1 MNIIE
6 SILMSFLQARVSVP
20 VYTILPAN
28 SEVPCIVIEK
38 TAGGYTDTILYATV
52 AIQSYGA
59 DLEGAAVLNDNI
71 KWLLL
76 NEFIKDSQVL
86 GIELNSDYNFTDT
99 TTEHFRYQAVYDVRY
114 YRKDN

>member
-1 MNIIE
+1 MNILE
-6 SILMSFLQARVSVP
+6 SIVLNFLQARVTVP

-28 SEVPCIVIEK
+28 FEVPCIVVEK
-38 TAGGYTDTILYATV
+38 TAGGYSDTILSATLAV
-52 AIQSYGA
+52 QCYGA
-59 DLEGAAVLNDNI
+59 DLEGAAVLNDDI

-76 NEFIKDSQVL
+76 NEFIQEAQVL

-114 YRKDN
+114 YRKDE